1 MEITRTSNL
10 TGVTRTMDLNV
21 TQEQLD
27 QYESGDV
34 LIQDVLPHLTPAERE
49 FIMTGITDEEWK
61 QFMTIIDDDDVDDLD
76 EEKSNFDEEYNG
88 FDEE

>member
-1 MEITRTSNL
+1 MEITKTSNL

-27 QYESGDV
+27 QYESGM
-34 LIQDVLPHLTPAERE
+34 LAQDVFPHLTPSERE

>member
-1 MEITRTSNL
+1 MEITKTSNL

-27 QYESGDV
+27 QYESGM
-34 LIQDVLPHLTPAERE
+34 LAQDVFPHLTPSERE

-61 QFMTIIDDDDVDDLD
+61 QFMTIIDDDDMDSTFDD
-76 EEKSNFDEEYNG
+76 EEEE
-88 FDEE
+88 

>member
-1 MEITRTSNL
+1 MSETTVL
-10 TGVTRTMDLNV
+10 